1 MTTEQCLLNKNRNPH
16 LGKKE
21 IENFLNNYLGVNNF
35 IWLKCGILGDDT
47 DGHIDDLARFVAPGV
62 VVACAEDDPHDP
74 NHAALADNLRRLRG
88 ARDAAGKPLEV
99 APLPMPPPLHWRGE
113 RCPASYV
120 NFYLANGAAL
130 VPVFGAAQDARALAV
145 LGVFIVKIE
154 EIPITVVK
162 RDGSTELFHP
172 EKLLRGLTRACTKR
186 RVPVERLQG
195 VVNDIER
202 ELREEAAYD
211 VSSERVGKMALERL
225 RQIDLVAYVRF
236 ASVYRQFE
244 SVEEFKR
251 ELEQLGKEGIR

>member
-1 MTTEQCLLNKNRNPH
+1 VNCPFCGLPESRVVDSRETEGRESIRRRRECATCGQRFTTYE
-16 LGKKE
+16 
-21 IENFLNNYLGVNNF
+21 
-35 IWLKCGILGDDT
+35 
-47 DGHIDDLARFVAPGV
+47 
-62 VVACAEDDPHDP
+62 
-74 NHAALADNLRRLRG
+74 
-88 ARDAAGKPLEV
+88 
-99 APLPMPPPLHWRGE
+99 
-113 RCPASYV
+113 
-120 NFYLANGAAL
+120 
-130 VPVFGAAQDARALAV
+130 
-145 LGVFIVKIE
+145 KIE

-202 ELREEAAYD
+202 ELREEAAYE

-225 RQIDLVAYVRF
+225 QQIDLVAYVRF

-251 ELEQLGKEGIR
+251 ELEQLAKEGIR